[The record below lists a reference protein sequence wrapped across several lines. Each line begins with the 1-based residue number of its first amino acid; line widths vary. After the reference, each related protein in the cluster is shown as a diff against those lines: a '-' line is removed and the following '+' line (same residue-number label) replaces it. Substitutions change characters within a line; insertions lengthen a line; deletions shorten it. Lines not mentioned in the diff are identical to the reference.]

1 MTEPAFG
8 AFGPVYEL
16 SGKLAPGLGRDTV
29 SLNIGETTDG
39 LRSLEVVLHGKPAD
53 PKYPTDA
60 ARYLDRVDIDF
71 GAEIKVYLGPDTN
84 QAQVFDGV
92 VSSIEAVHR
101 DGLPPLV
108 IVCAEDRL
116 MRLRMTRHMRSYTD
130 VTDADLVEDLAS
142 THGLQADATAKGPR
156 YDIVQQFNQSD
167 LAFLRERAR
176 LIQAELWCTGQTI
189 HFATREQRKAGELEL
204 IMGNHL
210 LEVRVAADLANQRPS
225 VTVAGYDAAG
235 QQVIDERAEDD
246 VVFAEV
252 PAGLTGSKLVG
263 TALGAGGSYRVR
275 EGALGSEEAKAFANA
290 EMLRRGRQF
299 VTARGT
305 TRGTAAM
312 TIGTRL
318 TLAQVGPIFEG
329 GDYYV
334 TSVRHTHDLDIGF
347 RTHFEAERAYLPE
360 VPR

>member
-1 MTEPAFG
+1 MTEPVFG

-16 SGKLAPGLGRDTV
+16 RGKLAPGFERDTV
-29 SLNIGETTDG
+29 SLTVAETTDG
-39 LRSLEVVLHGKPAD
+39 LRSFEVVLHGKPAD

-60 ARYLDRVDIDF
+60 ARYLDRVEIDF
-71 GAEIKVYLGPDTN
+71 GTEIKAYLGPDSA
-84 QAQVFDGV
+84 QAEVFDGI
-92 VSSIEAVHR
+92 VSSIEVVHR

-108 IVCAEDRL
+108 VVCAEDRL

-142 THGLQADATAKGPR
+142 AHGLQADATAQGPR
-156 YDIVQQFNQSD
+156 YDIVQQLNQSD

-176 LIQAELWCTGQTI
+176 LIQAELWCTGQTV
-189 HFATREQRKAGELEL
+189 HFATRDQRRPGELEL

-210 LEVRVAADLANQRPS
+210 LEVRVAADLAHQRSS
-225 VTVAGYDAAG
+225 VTVTGYDAFG
-235 QQVIDERAEDD
+235 QQVIDERAGDD
-246 VVFAEV
+246 VVTAEV
-252 PAGLTGSKLVG
+252 PAGVIGSKLVG
-263 TALGAGGSYRVR
+263 AALGAGGSYRVR
-275 EGALGSEEAKAFANA
+275 EGAIGSKEARAFADA

-305 TRGTAAM
+305 IRGNAAM
-312 TIGTRL
+312 TVGTRV

-334 TSVRHTHDLDIGF
+334 TSVRHTHDLDVGF
-347 RTHFEAERAYLPE
+347 RTRFEAERAYVPE